1 MRKSRVAVLD
11 IGSNTIMLLLAS
23 CDKTGHIDILN
34 EYGAVVNLGETL
46 YSEKYLAEKTMLQ
59 AAELCYEIVQI
70 AKSEGAE
77 KIIVT
82 VSSSLKLA
90 INISEFLVLLQSKIN
105 IFPHM
110 LTANE
115 EKNHIFNG
123 AMNDYTNIKGR
134 PIILIE
140 IGSSETFLIYGT
152 EDIVVGS
159 YNFDIG
165 SYKALKHSRERSYM
179 FFNNKSLT
187 PLLKSVIKKPLKD
200 VKRWLDA
207 REPIILCSGSTP
219 SIYASIASNK
229 GNCTREYINSYKGS
243 VKGLSTLYKELIK
256 MSLEERFTIPG
267 LEKERVETFPV
278 NVFILNKML
287 KWLGYENFNV
297 TTNGLRTGILK
308 SFFENNERI

>member
-23 CDKTGHIDILN
+23 CDKTGHIDIIN

-46 YSEKYLAEKTMLQ
+46 YTEKYLAEKSMTQ
-59 AAELCYEIVQI
+59 AVALCFEIVQI

-82 VSSSLKLA
+82 VSSSLKPA
-90 INISEFLVLLQSKIN
+90 INISEFLVRLQSKIN
-105 IFPHM
+105 IFPHI

-115 EKNHIFNG
+115 EKSHIFNG
-123 AMNDYTNIKGR
+123 AMNDYTNIKGK

-152 EDIVVGS
+152 EDIIVGS

-165 SYKALKHSRERSYM
+165 SYKALKHSNAKSYI
-179 FFNNKSLT
+179 FLNNQSLT
-187 PLLKSVIKKPLKD
+187 HLLKSTMKETLKE
-200 VKRWLDA
+200 VKEWVDA

-229 GNCTREYINSYKGS
+229 GNCTREYINNYKGT
-243 VKGLSTLYKELIK
+243 VKGLSTLYKELSK

-278 NVFILNKML
+278 NVFILNKMV
-287 KWLGYENFNV
+287 KWLGYENFNI
-297 TTNGLRTGILK
+297 TTNGLRTGILR